1 MKKESSTNL
10 QKYSGIAEQMVKM
23 SSDCPEITKMILDI
37 IYGDEGEETEL
48 VQLVRQL
55 RDYVILDRKDYEKLV
70 HNSSPE
76 KFNESALESRDA
88 QIKLL
93 EQQLAHQEDWV
104 NYWKN
109 KYEKCLEEL
118 KKESTRWWRF

>member
-1 MKKESSTNL
+1 METKE
-10 QKYSGIAEQMVKM
+10 K
-23 SSDCPEITKMILDI
+23 
-37 IYGDEGEETEL
+37 ETEL

-70 HNSSPE
+70 QNSNPE
-76 KFNESALESRDA
+76 KFNESALEAREA

-93 EQQLAHQEDWV
+93 EQQLERQEYWT

-109 KYEKCLEEL
+109 KYERSLEEL
-118 KKESTRWWRF
+118 KKNTKSRIKWWRF

>member
-1 MKKESSTNL
+1 MKKENSTNL
-10 QKYSGIAEQMVKM
+10 QKYSGIAEQM
-23 SSDCPEITKMILDI
+23 L
-37 IYGDEGEETEL
+37 
-48 VQLVRQL
+48 
-55 RDYVILDRKDYEKLV
+55 KLY
-70 HNSSPE
+70 SSPE